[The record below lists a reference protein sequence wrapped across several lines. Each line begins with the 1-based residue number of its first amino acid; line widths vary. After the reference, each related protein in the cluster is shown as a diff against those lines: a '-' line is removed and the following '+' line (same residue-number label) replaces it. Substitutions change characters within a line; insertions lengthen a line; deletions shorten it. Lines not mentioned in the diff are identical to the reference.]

1 VVSFLQESLSV
12 RVPSS
17 YKKEKSDIRRKF
29 WHIEGVDR
37 SNSHNCSTIPGSRQ
51 LHSIF
56 AFSAADPTKLMVRE
70 LSCFCA
76 WCMCEDWENCDSQ
89 GHVRAWDLLKLR
101 PSNTQLVC
109 DIMDEHDNE
118 DDWEFGGDGE
128 AVGDMLNIGDNFAMP
143 AEEDNDKG
151 VDFYILQCQCPKFVV
166 REAFECIRG
175 GKFEVG
181 NSVVASIYY

>member
-1 VVSFLQESLSV
+1 
-12 RVPSS
+12 
-17 YKKEKSDIRRKF
+17 
-29 WHIEGVDR
+29 
-37 SNSHNCSTIPGSRQ
+37 
-51 LHSIF
+51 
-56 AFSAADPTKLMVRE
+56 MVRE